1 MELFSNLLNDLSTS
15 YDTIFIFGDLNIDIL
30 KFNSC
35 KNASEY
41 IDLLFSFGLIQ
52 TVTKP
57 SRCTINSATLIDHC
71 IITPKFAL
79 VENILIVNKI
89 SDHFPIITICY
100 ANTKSKTAKEFSSRE
115 FSINN
120 VNKFKEAVKN
130 FNANFV
136 LENEDTQEAF
146 RSFSNFFHNMYEM
159 YFPIITSRF
168 NKNIHRIEKW
178 MSKGILI
185 SRLTKIKLG
194 KLCHSSPSAESTAK
208 FKLYRNLFNIVVR
221 NAKKLYYEKTLAKV
235 QSNKKKLGL
244 FTTVQ

>member
-1 MELFSNLLNDLSTS
+1 MKSLFLLTKFSSQLSLKSFFPVTKKLLSFRPASNHPTLTQSEQLSQFMELFSNLLNDLSTS

-35 KNASEY
+35 KNTSEY

-71 IITPKFAL
+71 II
-79 VENILIVNKI
+79 
-89 SDHFPIITICY
+89 
-100 ANTKSKTAKEFSSRE
+100 
-115 FSINN
+115 
-120 VNKFKEAVKN
+120 
-130 FNANFV
+130 
-136 LENEDTQEAF
+136 
-146 RSFSNFFHNMYEM
+146 
-159 YFPIITSRF
+159 
-168 NKNIHRIEKW
+168 KW

-235 QSNKKKLGL
+235 QSNLKKTWSVHNSAMNKNASKSSCIESLCVDG
-244 FTTVQ
+244 VIESDPKKIG